1 MESMGQ
7 SESRKVMFITESW
20 VGQAAGGRVFKD
32 ARALLKLGKVDE
44 VSRKETSEGQVF
56 QAKVGSGTRP
66 MRVVVKVIGPTRV
79 KNLCSCAVARSTGA
93 MCEHAAATLLAGI
106 EQISEDL
113 ESNQPAKA
121 SPQAA
126 VAETPKY
133 EPMRLRI
140 SPRFPEQGVGS
151 VHLQACPDES
161 LTQADQNLA
170 DWLAGNLG
178 STGSA
183 VISLP
188 AEKLSG
194 FYRALNGHTR
204 VSRGDDPV
212 SILSARLRPALD
224 LEIEGETMWLKLS
237 GSDEQEAKLI
247 LIGDSLAEWN
257 EDQAE
262 LTIANE
268 AEGLKSGEPTLNGVL
283 DPRDLLSGDWL
294 QIDLANFVSELDT
307 LAEVFQLPP
316 ALGGLDI
323 REGQP
328 MIQLDLAGSTRAL
341 QARLRAIY
349 TENASV
355 VLASSQESET
365 SFPVASDE
373 AGKWFIRNPEL
384 EQHAI
389 ASLMESGF
397 ELLDAAGA
405 FLLRG
410 EDEVMDFLTGV
421 LPRLRHKWQVN
432 TEAKLVQ
439 IEQGLERITPVIEP
453 QGRGD
458 DWLVCDL
465 SWQIG
470 GHRLDEGAVRK
481 ILQSGSRTMK
491 IPGGGKAVIS
501 HFDAEVVKGFLLD
514 TDPRQES
521 GRYYFSQDQ
530 AAYLARLRAH
540 YGCREKRKDD
550 AVPDLPAALD
560 QTLRGYQQEG
570 VAWLY
575 RRALNERAALLA
587 DDMGLGKTLQTLAM
601 LKLWKTH
608 NREAANLPAL
618 VVCPATLLGSWRDEA
633 QKFVPDFNVLIM
645 HGTRRKDYYE
655 VMASA
660 DIIVTS
666 YALLDK
672 DVARYEELPLAAI
685 VLDEAS
691 AIRNPDTLAAKASRR
706 VRKAASQV
714 PCIAITGTPVENSV
728 RDLWSIYQFLMP
740 GYLGSREDFRRRYE
754 LPCSAEIPDRAALQR
769 LRWRTEPFML
779 RRIKSE
785 VAKDLPPKIESVVW
799 CDPSPMQ
806 RDYYQA
812 ILRQGVEQLDQMR
825 ETAGKEGARMQMLT
839 VLLRLR
845 QSCCDL
851 RLVDKKIQSNKISDV
866 SAKLARLLEL
876 LGEAQRGGH
885 RVLVFSQ
892 FTSMLALI
900 RQALDEE
907 GVEYCYLDGA
917 TRDRSEVVESFQ
929 LPDGPPVFL
938 ISLKAGGYGLT
949 LTAADTVVLF
959 DPWWNPAV
967 EAQAADRVHRIGQSK
982 PATIYKFISRGSVEE
997 KILRLQDKK
1006 RDVIAAAIGEIS
1018 DEVQPMM
1025 AGLSDDE
1032 MMELLT

>member
-7 SESRKVMFITESW
+7 SGFWKVMFITESW

-32 ARALLKLGKVDE
+32 ARALLKLGKIE
-44 VSRKETSEGQVF
+44 EPSLKETSEGHIF
-56 QAKVGSGTRP
+56 QAKVGSGKRP
-66 MRVVVKVIGPTRV
+66 MRVVVKVLGPTSV
-79 KNLCSCAVARSTGA
+79 KNLCTCAVARSTGA

-106 EQISEDL
+106 QASEDT
-113 ESNQPAKA
+113 EPNQPADE
-121 SPQAA
+121 SLQAA
-126 VAETPKY
+126 EAKTP
-133 EPMRLRI
+133 EHVPMRLRI

-151 VHLQACPDES
+151 VHLQTCSDES
-161 LTQADQNLA
+161 LTSADQQLGE
-170 DWLAGNLG
+170 WLAENIG
-178 STGSA
+178 STGPA

-188 AEKLSG
+188 ENKLAG
-194 FYRALNGHTR
+194 FYRALSGHPR
-204 VSRGDDPV
+204 VFRGDEHL
-212 SILSARLRPALD
+212 SISAARLRPPLD

-237 GSDEQEAKLI
+237 QGDEQEAELI

-257 EDQAE
+257 EDQAR

-268 AEGLKSGEPTLNGVL
+268 ADGLSSTEPLLAGVF
-283 DPRDLLSGDWL
+283 DPRGLLSGDWL
-294 QIDLANFVSELDT
+294 QIDLKDFVSALDT
-307 LAEVFQLPP
+307 LNEVFQFP
-316 ALGGLDI
+316 AELGGLDI
-323 REGQP
+323 HEGQP
-328 MIQLDLAGSTRAL
+328 IIQLDLAGSTRAL

-349 TENASV
+349 TENASI
-355 VLASSQESET
+355 VLASTQNSCI
-365 SFPVASDE
+365 SFPVKSDE
-373 AGKWFIRNPEL
+373 AGKWLVRNPEC

-389 ASLMESGF
+389 ARLMESGF
-397 ELLDAAGA
+397 ELLDASGA
-405 FLLRG
+405 LLLRG
-410 EDEVMDFLTGV
+410 EDEVMDFLTSV
-421 LPRLRHKWQVN
+421 LPGLRDKWRVN
-432 TEAKLVQ
+432 TESKLVQ

-458 DWLVCDL
+458 DWLACDL
-465 SWQIG
+465 SWQVG

-521 GRYYFSQDQ
+521 GRYYFSSDQ

-540 YGCREKRKDD
+540 YGQSEKIEDD
-550 AVPDLPAALD
+550 AVPDLPAALA

-575 RRALNERAALLA
+575 RRVLNERAALLA

-608 NREAANLPAL
+608 KREAANLPAL

-633 QKFVPDFNVLIM
+633 QKFVPDFNVLVM

-672 DVARYEELPLAAI
+672 DVTYYEKLPLAAI

-691 AIRNPDTLAAKASRR
+691 AIRNPDTLVAKAARR
-706 VRKAASQV
+706 VRQAAAQT

-779 RRIKSE
+779 RRIKSQ

-799 CDPSPMQ
+799 CDPTPMQ
-806 RDYYQA
+806 RDYYQT
-812 ILRQGVEQLDQMR
+812 ILRQGVEKLDQVR

-851 RLVDKKIQSNKISDV
+851 RLIDQKIKCNKISDV

-892 FTSMLALI
+892 FTSMLSLI
-900 RQALDEE
+900 REALDEE

-917 TRDRSEVVESFQ
+917 TRERSEVVERFQ
-929 LPDGPPVFL
+929 NTEGPPVFL

-982 PATIYKFISRGSVEE
+982 PATIYKFITRGSVEE

-1006 RDVIAAAIGEIS
+1006 RDVIAAAIGEMS
-1018 DEVQPMM
+1018 DELNPMM
-1025 AGLSDDE
+1025 AGLSEDE

>member
-1 MESMGQ
+1 
-7 SESRKVMFITESW
+7 MFITESW

-32 ARALLKLGKVDE
+32 ARALLKLGKVNE
-44 VSRKETSEGQVF
+44 PSRKETSEGHVF
-56 QAKVGSGTRP
+56 QARVGSGKRP
-66 MRVVVKVIGPTRV
+66 MRVVVKVLGPTRV
-79 KNLCSCAVARSTGA
+79 KNLCSCGVARSTGA

-106 EQISEDL
+106 ELGNGSVEKSGVSQAGESSPVVQSPEFVPL
-113 ESNQPAKA
+113 E
-121 SPQAA
+121 
-126 VAETPKY
+126 
-133 EPMRLRI
+133 LRI
-140 SPRFPEQGVGS
+140 SPRFPKVGVGS
-151 VHLQACPDES
+151 VHLKHCKDAEVTGFDRRLGE
-161 LTQADQNLA
+161 
-170 DWLAGNLG
+170 WLMDNLG
-178 STGSA
+178 SSGA
-183 VISLP
+183 AMISLP
-188 AEKLSG
+188 EDKLAG
-194 FYRALNGHTR
+194 FYRALSGHPR
-204 VSRGDDPV
+204 VYSEDKRL
-212 SILSARLRPALD
+212 SIHSGTLRPP
-224 LEIEGETMWLKLS
+224 LELETEGEMMWLKLNS
-237 GSDEQEAKLI
+237 AEGDEQGAELMI
-247 LIGDSLAEWN
+247 FGDGLAEWHG
-257 EDQAE
+257 EQAR

-268 AEGLKSGEPTLNGVL
+268 LNGLKSWDAKLAGVL
-283 DPRDLLSGDWL
+283 DPRDLLGGDWL
-294 QIDLANFVSELDT
+294 QMALADFVSVLDT
-307 LAEVFQLPP
+307 LTEVFQLPA

-323 REGQP
+323 QEGQP

-349 TENASV
+349 TESASV
-355 VLASSQESET
+355 VLASSQEPGI
-365 SFPVASDE
+365 SFPVATGE
-373 AGKWFIRNPEL
+373 VGKWLIRNPDF
-384 EQHAI
+384 EQQAI
-389 ASLMESGF
+389 ARMMESGF
-397 ELLDAAGA
+397 ELLDPAGA

-421 LPRLRHKWQVN
+421 LPALRKQWEVN
-432 TEAKLVQ
+432 TETKLVQ

-453 QGRGD
+453 QGRGN
-458 DWLVCDL
+458 DWLACDL
-465 SWQIG
+465 SWQVG
-470 GHRLDEGAVRK
+470 DHRLDEGAVRK

-514 TDPRQES
+514 TDPRQEN
-521 GRYYFSQDQ
+521 GRYYFSVDQ
-530 AAYLARLRAH
+530 AAYLTRLRAH
-540 YGCREKRKDD
+540 YGHREKSEED
-550 AVPDLPAALD
+550 AVPDLPAALG
-560 QTLRGYQQEG
+560 QTLRPYQQEG

-608 NREAANLPAL
+608 KREAANLPAL

-645 HGTRRKDYYE
+645 HGPRRKDYYE

-672 DVARYEELPLAAI
+672 DVEYYEKLPLAAM

-691 AIRNPDTLAAKASRR
+691 AIRNPDTLAAKAARR
-706 VRKAASQV
+706 VRQAAAQT

-754 LPCSAEIPDRAALQR
+754 LPCAAEVPDRAALQR

-806 RDYYQA
+806 REYYQS
-812 ILRQGVEQLDQMR
+812 ILRHGVEKLDRAR
-825 ETAGKEGARMQMLT
+825 ESVGIEGARMQMLT

-851 RLVDKKIQSNKISDV
+851 RLIDQKIKSNKISEV

-876 LGEAQRGGH
+876 LDEAQRGGH

-892 FTSMLALI
+892 FTSMLSLI

-907 GVEYCYLDGA
+907 GVEYCYLDGG
-917 TRDRSEVVESFQ
+917 TRERSEVVERFQ
-929 LPDGPPVFL
+929 RPDGPPVFL

-1006 RDVIAAAIGEIS
+1006 RDVIAAAIGEMS
-1018 DEVQPMM
+1018 DELNPMM